1 MSKSEAE
8 GAPPAAAQAP
18 VRMTDPVCGMK
29 IDPATARHS
38 HVFEGATYY
47 FCCDGCRAKFA
58 AEPAK
63 YLAAAAAKTPP
74 AAGHRHGGDTTV
86 PHVVSTAPTRAA
98 VPGASGFYTCPMD
111 PEVRADAPGPCPIC
125 GMALEAPLSAATPG
139 ALEYVCPMHPEVVQD
154 HPGSCPKCGMALE
167 PRTAAAEERPNPELA
182 DMTRRFWVSAAL
194 ALPLLALSMSDL
206 LPAYPLR
213 AAFGRPLTYLQLL
226 LATPVV
232 VWGARPF
239 FERGWRSFVNCHL
252 NMFTLISLGVGI
264 AYVYSVVA
272 ALFPGLLPP
281 TAADASGMVPVYFES
296 AAVITALVLL
306 GQVLELRARGRTADA
321 IRALLGLAPKTAR
334 RIGDG
339 GAEHDVALSEV
350 AAGDL
355 LRVRPGERVP
365 IDGAVVEGEGA
376 VDESMLT
383 GEPFA
388 VGKHAGDRVTG
399 ATVNISGSFVMR
411 AERVGADTL
420 LAQIVRMVA
429 DAQRSRAPIQRLADA
444 VAGYFVPAVVICAA
458 LAFIGWL
465 AAGPAPALAHAIV
478 AAVAVLIIA
487 CPCALG
493 LATPMSIMI
502 ATGRGAGAGVLVRD
516 AEALE
521 RLEKVDTLVIDKT
534 GTLTAGKPALSAAAA
549 LPPFD
554 ESEMLRLAASVER
567 LSEHPIAAAIVAGAT
582 ARALELADAAEFRS
596 LAGKGVSARVEGRKL
611 IVGSAALLA
620 ENGIDP
626 GELAPRAEDV
636 RRDGITVMFVAIDD
650 RAAGLLGVADPV
662 KDSAADALDA
672 LRAAG
677 VRIVMLTGDSRATA
691 EAVARR
697 LGIEEIHAEVL
708 PQRKAEVVR
717 ELKQMGRV
725 VAMAGDGINDAPALA
740 AADVGVA
747 MGTGTDVA
755 MESAGVTLVRGDL
768 RGIVRA
774 VHLSRATMSN
784 IRQNLFFAFVYN
796 AIGIPIAAG
805 VFYPWFGLM
814 LNPMIASAAMSLSS
828 VSVIANAL
836 RLRTLR
842 L

>member
-1 MSKSEAE
+1 MSKAE
-8 GAPPAAAQAP
+8 TESAPSAAAQARAP
-18 VRMTDPVCGMK
+18 MTDPVCGMK
-29 IDPATARHS
+29 VDPATARHS
-38 HVFEGATYY
+38 HVHEAATYY
-47 FCCDGCRAKFA
+47 FCCDGCRTKFA
-58 AEPAK
+58 TEPAK
-63 YLAAAAAKTPP
+63 YLAAAAAPARAPMP
-74 AAGHRHGGDTTV
+74 AA
-86 PHVVSTAPTRAA
+86 A
-98 VPGASGFYTCPMD
+98 PGARGSYTCPMD

-167 PRTAAAEERPNPELA
+167 PRTVTAEEPPNPELA
-182 DMTRRFWVSAAL
+182 DMTRRLWVSAAL

-213 AAFGRPLTYLQLL
+213 AAFDRSLTYLQLL

-232 VWGARPF
+232 LWGAWPF
-239 FERGWRSFVNCHL
+239 FERGWRSLVSRHL

-264 AYVYSVVA
+264 AYVYSVLA

-296 AAVITALVLL
+296 AAVITTLVLL
-306 GQVLELRARGRTADA
+306 GQVLELRARGRTAGA

-334 RIGDG
+334 RVGEG
-339 GAEHDVALSEV
+339 GVEEDVALARV
-350 AAGDL
+350 AVGDL

-365 IDGAVVEGEGA
+365 TDGAVVEGGGA

-388 VGKHAGDRVTG
+388 VSKHPGDRVTG
-399 ATVNISGSFVMR
+399 ATVNTSGSFVMR
-411 AERVGADTL
+411 AERIGADTL

-444 VAGYFVPAVVICAA
+444 VASYFVPAVVICAA
-458 LAFIGWL
+458 LAFIVWL

-534 GTLTAGKPALSAAAA
+534 GTLTAGKPALTAAAAA
-549 LPPFD
+549 LPQFD
-554 ESEMLRLAASVER
+554 ECEMLRLAASVER
-567 LSEHPIAAAIVAGAT
+567 LSEHPIAAAIVAGAA
-582 ARALELADAAEFRS
+582 ARSLKFADASEFRS
-596 LAGKGVSARVEGRKL
+596 LAGKGVSARVDGRKL
-611 IVGSAALLA
+611 IIGNAALLA

-626 GELAPRAEDV
+626 GELAPRAEEM
-636 RRDGITVMFVAIDD
+636 RRDGVTVMFVAIDG

-662 KDSAADALDA
+662 KDSAAAALGA

-677 VRIVMLTGDSRATA
+677 VRIVMLTGDSRLTA

-697 LGIEEIHAEVL
+697 LGIDEVHAEVL

-717 ELKQMGRV
+717 EIKQKGGV

-740 AADVGVA
+740 AADVGIA

-796 AIGIPIAAG
+796 TIGIPIAAG
-805 VFYPWFGLM
+805 VLYPWFGLM

-828 VSVIANAL
+828 VSVITNAL
-836 RLRTLR
+836 RLRALR